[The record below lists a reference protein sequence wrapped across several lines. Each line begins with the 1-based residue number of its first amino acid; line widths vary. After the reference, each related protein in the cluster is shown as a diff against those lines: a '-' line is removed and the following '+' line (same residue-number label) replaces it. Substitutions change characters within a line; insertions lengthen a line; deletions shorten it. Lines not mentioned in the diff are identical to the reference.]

1 MSNCYNQVLSPPPT
15 PTPTTTP
22 TTTTTTTTMATTT
35 TKINTEQDK
44 KRQVGGEQTSNS
56 NNKSHWEVVEKKSVT
71 IVKITRQQQHQKH
84 TLIYL
89 FCLDFALQIIQVI
102 IKEEEEEEGD
112 GF

>member
-44 KRQVGGEQTSNS
+44 KRQVGGEQASNS
-56 NNKSHWEVVEKKSVT
+56 NNKSHREVFEKKV
-71 IVKITRQQQHQKH
+71 
-84 TLIYL
+84 
-89 FCLDFALQIIQVI
+89 
-102 IKEEEEEEGD
+102 
-112 GF
+112 